1 MDDSFIY
8 IQRLV
13 RDDCS
18 IFYGDFFRIGQIFSF
33 KIGLGVVLETFLVFR
48 EKALFSQGYL
58 DRKGL
63 TTV

>member
-1 MDDSFIY
+1 M
-8 IQRLV
+8 
-13 RDDCS
+13 
-18 IFYGDFFRIGQIFSF
+18 GDFFRIGQIFSL